1 MTVKC
6 YKNKKPSKMQN
17 ISDGLNGGDEG
28 SRTPVRKHFLK
39 DFSGRSHLIQI
50 PSAARQMTG
59 LRGR

>member
-1 MTVKC
+1 
-6 YKNKKPSKMQN
+6 MQN

-39 DFSGRSHLIQI
+39 DFSGRSHFIDI

-59 LRGR
+59 LRGQ